1 MEAMDA
7 LNACFDCTD
16 WNVFFDAES
25 SPDEAVDRVT
35 SYINFCIDVMAP
47 AMDVKMYP
55 NKKPWIS
62 QDIATLLIQR
72 KQASMEGDMEETKN
86 QQRKVRGQVTE
97 NKKKCLDGLYTST
110 GRVAHVLTLL
120 NVS

>member
-1 MEAMDA
+1 MPAYTQRLKTSKPLARQVKRWTMEAMDA

-35 SYINFCIDVMAP
+35 SYINFCIDVMVP
-47 AMDVKMYP
+47 AMDFKMYP

-62 QDIATLLIQR
+62 
-72 KQASMEGDMEETKN
+72 
-86 QQRKVRGQVTE
+86 
-97 NKKKCLDGLYTST
+97 
-110 GRVAHVLTLL
+110 
-120 NVS
+120 